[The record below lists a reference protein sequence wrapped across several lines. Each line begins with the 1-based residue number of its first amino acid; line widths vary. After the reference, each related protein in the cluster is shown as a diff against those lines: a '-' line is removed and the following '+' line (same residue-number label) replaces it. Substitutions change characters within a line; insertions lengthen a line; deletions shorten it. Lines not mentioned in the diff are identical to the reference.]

1 MANVNFFTS
10 GDPTSEIAAYYF
22 GGFRNEI
29 SGDSPS
35 TTRNVLRAM
44 PADTFN
50 IAIKIGR
57 HSGDNAGDAYRSD
70 RNLVAFYN
78 SFRPISEDTTQIIS
92 KLNSLEEQLANQ
104 TLTAA
109 GGTPG
114 GLPRNRRRIFCFYS
128 AGYNVFS
135 RLFDLGFFTN
145 TVIAEGIVHLDDLY
159 STRSNQYILDVNYG
173 VGLSSGV
180 IKQSI
185 INNQSGLRQQ
195 AVVDS
200 MKTASNISFTRTE
213 ASHENIPSE
222 FIAGEITRLTS

>member
-10 GDPTSEIAAYYF
+10 GDPTSETVAYYF
-22 GGFRNEI
+22 GGLRNTI

-44 PADTFN
+44 PANTFN
-50 IAIKIGR
+50 IAIKISY
-57 HSGDNAGDAYRSD
+57 HTSGDAYRSD
-70 RNLVAFYN
+70 SNLRAFYN
-78 SFRPISEDTTQIIS
+78 SFSSISEDTTQIIN

-114 GLPRNRRRIFCFYS
+114 SLPLNRRRIFCFYS
-128 AGYNVFS
+128 AGNNVFS

-159 STRSNQYILDVNYG
+159 SSRSNGEILQLANNADVGIRQSVVNEH
-173 VGLSSGV
+173 SGNNTPNQTSE
-180 IKQSI
+180 IQSAT
-185 INNQSGLRQQ
+185 S
-195 AVVDS
+195 VF
-200 MKTASNISFTRTE
+200 FTQTE
-213 ASHENIPSE
+213 TSHENIPSE

>member
-22 GGFRNEI
+22 GGFRNQI

-44 PADTFN
+44 PAVAFN
-50 IAIKIGR
+50 IAIKISY
-57 HSGDNAGDAYRSD
+57 HENDNAYRNDS
-70 RNLVAFYN
+70 NLVAFYN
-78 SFRPISEDTTQIIS
+78 SFRSISEDTTQIIS

-114 GLPRNRRRIFCFYS
+114 SLPANRRRIFCFYS

-135 RLFDLGFFTN
+135 QLFDLGFFTD
-145 TVIAEGIVHLDDLY
+145 TAITEGIVHLDDLY
-159 STRSNQYILDVNYG
+159 SSRSNEKILQLANNTDVG
-173 VGLSSGV
+173 
-180 IKQSI
+180 IRQSVV
-185 INNQSGLRQQ
+185 NNNSDNNTSNQTPQIQSAAL
-195 AVVDS
+195 VF
-200 MKTASNISFTRTE
+200 FTQTE